1 MTRRNRTQFSDEDV
15 LFMENIGVDGAEA
28 AESDGAAPA
37 RSEWTPERML
47 QVAADGQLT
56 ARPVAGSEDLMAV
69 VADGRSAT
77 IQEHAAIEDLLRSDH
92 LTVIGRRFA
101 LTATGRATLA
111 RWSKYRP
118 CVRRSRRQDGGGQ

>member
-1 MTRRNRTQFSDEDV
+1 MTRRNRTRFTNEDV
-15 LFMENIGVDGAEA
+15 LFMESIGIDGAEA
-28 AESDGAAPA
+28 AESDGATPA
-37 RSEWTPERML
+37 RSEWAPERML

-77 IQEHAAIEDLLRSDH
+77 IQEHAAIEDLLHSDH
-92 LTVIGRRFA
+92 LVVIGRRFA

-111 RWSKYRP
+111 RWSKYQP
-118 CVRRSRRQDGGGQ
+118 RRSQRQDEGGQ